1 MVKVD
6 VSTEASI
13 ALEESAFWYENQAP
27 SLGMDFL
34 SDVEQSLSR
43 IQSRP
48 EIFPVFRPPLRKC
61 IGRRFPYIILYV
73 FDENLS
79 HVFITGFWHQKQ
91 NY

>member
-13 ALEESAFWYENQAP
+13 ELEESAFWYENQAP
-27 SLGMDFL
+27 GLGMDFL

-48 EIFPVFRPPLRKC
+48 EIFPVFRPPLRKMH
-61 IGRRFPYIILYV
+61 RQAVPLH
-73 FDENLS
+73 N
-79 HVFITGFWHQKQ
+79 FICF
-91 NY
+91 